1 MSIETEIFD
10 GLTGNASLFALINA
24 RVFPHVPRGLPQQSQ
39 LPAVTYQQISGVSQ
53 FTHEGLMPL
62 TEARFQFNA
71 FGRTALEVNEVMSRL
86 LPALQD
92 IGTAKITAI
101 EGPRDAMDPIV
112 TTNPDGGRM
121 RGLPWKSIDVFM
133 WYQL

>member
-1 MSIETEIFD
+1 MSIESNIFD
-10 GLTGNASLFALINA
+10 GLTQNSGLNGLIGA
-24 RVFPHVPRGLPQQSQ
+24 RVFPHVPRGLPQRAE

-53 FTHEGLMPL
+53 FTHEGRASI
-62 TEARFQFNA
+62 TEGRFQFNA

-86 LPALQD
+86 LPALDD
-92 IGTAKITAI
+92 IADTKITAI

-112 TTNPDGGRM
+112 TTAPDGGRM

-133 WYQL
+133 WYQQ